1 MKLIYTGEIK
11 KIYVKNIDFSN
22 NGSISEIELSQIT
35 VVKEAKFYKNFLGK
49 IISFKYDSLLPTEE
63 EAKIYA
69 TNIISSHPT
78 KIEEAECIFVDY
90 DNLTP
95 DAITKEEFKQLKKQ
109 YKKGNN

>member
-11 KIYVKNIDFSN
+11 KVYVKNINFST
-22 NGSISEIELSQIT
+22 NGSISEIELSQLTI
-35 VVKEAKFYKNFLGK
+35 VKDEKFYKNVLGK
-49 IISFKYDSLLPTEE
+49 IISFKYDSSLPTEE
-63 EAKIYA
+63 EAKFYA
-69 TNIISSHPT
+69 KSVISSNPT
-78 KIEEAECIFVDY
+78 KLEQAECIFVDY